1 MLTHQYRHL
10 VKRPISET
18 TKEELVR
25 TIHAYGCR
33 MLLGR
38 MKADDTKEEIV
49 AHLRKCDCPVLK
61 RMFDLTK

>member
-1 MLTHQYRHL
+1 MLHQFRHL
-10 VKRPISET
+10 VKKPISQT
-18 TKEELVR
+18 SKEELVA

-38 MKADDTKEEIV
+38 LKGHETKEEIV

-61 RMFDLTK
+61 RMFDLSA